1 MALYLRLRLRYT
13 LRDFSNLQNQNKDV
27 FFMADE
33 RDREREEE
41 EKPRIQVVDR
51 RMLSDDERTG
61 KSTDEKPKL
70 EIVGGYS
77 AQQNPNDVPEMPD
90 EDLENFEDEV
100 SEGEDPQYPGEMGD
114 PDDEE
119 MEPLSAEEM
128 AQMQA
133 EIEAAESEQFQA
145 IEARMGRPL
154 TEQEKNSVR
163 DEMGRQ
169 AQAVASLEVA
179 PLLQQFLVQMSQIAA
194 VHMGLMPNPYTR
206 LIARNDA
213 QARMAIDSF
222 SALLDV
228 MRPQVDAANLRE
240 YDRVLNDLRVNY
252 VQITGAPMGGSGLT
266 GLGGGLAGGRGGNA
280 GRIIH

>member
-1 MALYLRLRLRYT
+1 
-13 LRDFSNLQNQNKDV
+13 
-27 FFMADE
+27 MADE
-33 RDREREEE
+33 RDREDREREEE

-51 RMLSDDERTG
+51 RMLSDDERAG
-61 KSTDEKPKL
+61 KSSDETPKL

-77 AQQNPNDVPEMPD
+77 TQQNPNDVPEIPSQ
-90 EDLENFEDEV
+90 DLEDFEDET
-100 SEGEDPQYPGEMGD
+100 SEGEYPLNPGEMGD
-114 PDDEE
+114 PTDEE

-133 EIEAAESEQFQA
+133 EMEAAENEQFQA

-169 AQAVASLEVA
+169 AQATMSLEVA

-194 VHMGLMPNPYTR
+194 VHMGLTPNPYTR

-222 SALLDV
+222 GALLDV
-228 MRPQVDAANLRE
+228 IRPQMDATSARE

-252 VQITGAPMGGSGLT
+252 VQITGAQMGGGSGLG

>member
-1 MALYLRLRLRYT
+1 

-41 EKPRIQVVDR
+41 EEKPRIQVVDR

-61 KSTDEKPKL
+61 KSSGEAPGEAPKL

-77 AQQNPNDVPEMPD
+77 AQQNPNDVPEVPD
-90 EDLENFEDEV
+90 EDLEDFEDEV

-133 EIEAAESEQFQA
+133 EIEAAENEQFQA

-179 PLLQQFLVQMSQIAA
+179 PLLQQFLVQMSQISA

-228 MRPQVDAANLRE
+228 MRPQMDAANLRE

>member
-1 MALYLRLRLRYT
+1 
-13 LRDFSNLQNQNKDV
+13 
-27 FFMADE
+27 MADE
-33 RDREREEE
+33 RDRDEE

-51 RMLSDDERTG
+51 RMLSDDERAG
-61 KSTDEKPKL
+61 KSSDEKPKL

-77 AQQNPNDVPEMPD
+77 AQQNPNDVPEVPN
-90 EDLENFEDEV
+90 EDLEDFEDEV
-100 SEGEDPQYPGEMGD
+100 SEGELDPQNPGEMGE

-133 EIEAAESEQFQA
+133 EIEAAENEQFQA

-169 AQAVASLEVA
+169 AQAVTALEVA
-179 PLLQQFLVQMSQIAA
+179 PLLQQFLMQMSQIAA

-222 SALLDV
+222 GALLDV
-228 MRPQVDAANLRE
+228 MRPQMDAASARE

-252 VQITGAPMGGSGLT
+252 VQITGAQMGGGSGLG
-266 GLGGGLAGGRGGNA
+266 GLSSGLAGGRGGNA